1 MPMIDP
7 VFLNYLFIPI
17 LIFLARVADVTFG
30 TMRIIFISRGLKY
43 LAPVV
48 GFFEISIWLIAIS
61 QVLKEGSP
69 WIAFFAYALGFAFGN
84 YVGILIEEK
93 MAMGISVIRIITQ
106 YDAKVLID
114 ELKMVGFRTTTVEA
128 HGQYGDVSIIYTVSR
143 RKEIPLAL
151 RIVNKCNPKAFYT
164 IEDVRSAGGSTFSPD
179 GMIPKRGVSRF
190 SRKGK

>member
-1 MPMIDP
+1 MPMFDLDLI
-7 VFLNYLFIPI
+7 NYLLIPL
-17 LIFLARVADVTFG
+17 LIFSARVADVTFG

-61 QVLKEGSP
+61 QVLREGSP
-69 WIAFFAYALGFAFGN
+69 WIAFIAYALGFAFGN

-106 YDAKVLID
+106 YDATVLID
-114 ELKMVGFRTTTVEA
+114 ELKTAGFRTTAVDA
-128 HGQYGDVSIIYTVSR
+128 HGQYGDVSIIYTVVK
-143 RKEIPLAL
+143 RKEIPQAL
-151 RIVNKCNPKAFYT
+151 RIVNKCNSKAFYT
-164 IEDVRSAGGSTFSPD
+164 IEDVRSAGGPMFSPD